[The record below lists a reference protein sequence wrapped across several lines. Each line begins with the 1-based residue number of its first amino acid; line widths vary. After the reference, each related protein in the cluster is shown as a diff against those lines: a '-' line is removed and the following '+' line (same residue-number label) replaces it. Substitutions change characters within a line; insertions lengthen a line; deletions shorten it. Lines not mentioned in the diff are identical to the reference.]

1 MLLKRYYNHLLM
13 AEISDTLD
21 LRCPRC
27 VQLLAGAAPQ
37 CEHCGFDLESLD
49 GVFGEEVVFLDR
61 VTDPTGELR
70 GRDRTLLAET
80 LERFDDRFP
89 QLYVATYL
97 GYLPEVT
104 TIRQFGFWLMNR
116 AAINGVDV
124 DRPNH
129 HGILFVVDLQGQS
142 VGLTLGYQVEPF
154 LTHADRGKILRAGT
168 RAFNAGDYGRGL
180 RDCIKQLG
188 DRLASG
194 SRKAARQPERFGVG
208 GQNAPAKGIGLVPL
222 RIGHKFLQKVR
233 PSKVE
238 PEELEVEE

>member
-1 MLLKRYYNHLLM
+1 M
-13 AEISDTLD
+13 AEILDNPD

-27 VQLLAGAAPQ
+27 VQLLARAAPQ

-49 GVFGEEVVFLDR
+49 DVFGDEIVFLDR
-61 VTDPTGELR
+61 ITDPTGELR
-70 GRDRTLLAET
+70 GRDRTLLSET
-80 LERFDDRFP
+80 LESFDDRFP
-89 QLYVATYL
+89 QLFVATYL

-124 DRPNH
+124 NRPNH

-154 LTHADRGKILRAGT
+154 LNHGDRGRILRAGT

-180 RDCIKQLG
+180 RDCIKLLG
-188 DRLASG
+188 ERLAAS
-194 SRKAARQPERFGVG
+194 SRKAARQPERYGTSGVIE
-208 GQNAPAKGIGLVPL
+208 PKKGMGLVPL
-222 RIGHKFLQKVR
+222 RIGHRFLKKVR
-233 PSKVE
+233 PEKEAE
-238 PEELEVEE
+238 PSHREETEVEE

>member
-1 MLLKRYYNHLLM
+1 M
-13 AEISDTLD
+13 AEFSEKPD

-27 VQLLAGAAPQ
+27 VQLLAGATPQ

-80 LERFDDRFP
+80 LEHFDNRFP

-124 DRPNH
+124 NRPNH

-154 LTHADRGKILRAGT
+154 LTHADRGRILRAGV
-168 RAFNAGDYGRGL
+168 RAFNSGDYGRGL

-188 DRLASG
+188 ERLTSS
-194 SRKAARQPERFGVG
+194 SRRAARTPERFGAG
-208 GQNAPAKGIGLVPL
+208 GQIAPANGIGLVPL
-222 RIGHKFLQKVR
+222 RGGHKFLKKAR
-233 PSKVE
+233 PTE
-238 PEELEVEE
+238 DEREELEVEE

>member
-1 MLLKRYYNHLLM
+1 M
-13 AEISDTLD
+13 AEYSEDPD

-27 VQLLAGAAPQ
+27 VQLLAGAASQ

-70 GRDRTLLAET
+70 GRERTLLAET
-80 LERFDDRFP
+80 LEGFDDRFP
-89 QLYVATYL
+89 QLFVATYL

-124 DRPNH
+124 GRPNH

-154 LTHADRGKILRAGT
+154 LSHADRGKILRVGT
-168 RAFNAGDYGRGL
+168 RAFAAQDYGRGL
-180 RDCIKQLG
+180 RDCVKQLG
-188 DRLASG
+188 ERLAAS
-194 SRKAARQPERFGVG
+194 SRRAARQPERFGSSG
-208 GQNAPAKGIGLVPL
+208 LIEPSKGIGLVPL
-222 RIGHKFLQKVR
+222 RIGHRFLKKVR
-233 PSKVE
+233 PTEDVSE
-238 PEELEVEE
+238 LISEETEVEE